1 MLFKKENNSL
11 NERRGFPGASLP
23 FRIMTYLNQ
32 IYIDIYTS
40 GFHNFYIIEKR
51 ILSFIIYKIMTKIYR

>member
-23 FRIMTYLNQ
+23 FRIMIYLNS
-32 IYIDIYTS
+32 ILIDIYTFKS
-40 GFHNFYIIEKR
+40 DNFYIVGKR
-51 ILSFIIYKIMTKIYR
+51 ISSCIIHEIVKKFYS